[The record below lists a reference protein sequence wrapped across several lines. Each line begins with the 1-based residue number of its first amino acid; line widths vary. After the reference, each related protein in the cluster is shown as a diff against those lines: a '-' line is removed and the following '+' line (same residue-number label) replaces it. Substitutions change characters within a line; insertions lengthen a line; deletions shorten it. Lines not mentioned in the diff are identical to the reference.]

1 LNVAPTAPTVFL
13 DGRSVP
19 ITEVETPAFNVVL
32 PANNIFGDPAGT
44 EGVSVAHG
52 WVALLHPLTPGT
64 HFIVIG
70 GNVPENTTT
79 IKVAPGH

>member
-1 LNVAPTAPTVFL
+1 
-13 DGRSVP
+13 
-19 ITEVETPAFNVVL
+19 
-32 PANNIFGDPAGT
+32 
-44 EGVSVAHG
+44 VSVAHG

-79 IKVAPGH
+79 IKVTPGH